1 MKSMIKRRLGMVGL
15 VFAGAML
22 GSALTGG
29 ALAYQGHMWNALHA
43 EQNAV
48 SQLNM
53 AMADKAGH
61 RVNAINL
68 LNQAITETNAG
79 IAAGAR

>member
-1 MKSMIKRRLGMVGL
+1 MKSMISRRLGMVGL

-29 ALAYQGHMWNALHA
+29 VMAYQGHMWNALHA

-48 SQLNM
+48 SQLQM
-53 AMADKAGH
+53 AVPDKAGH
-61 RVNAINL
+61 RVNAMND
-68 LNQAITETNAG
+68 LNQAITETRAG
-79 IAAGAR
+79 ITAGAR

>member
-1 MKSMIKRRLGMVGL
+1 MKSMIKRRLGLAGL

-22 GSALTGG
+22 GSALTGSVM
-29 ALAYQGHMWNALHA
+29 AYQGHMWNALHA

-53 AMADKAGH
+53 AVADKAGH
-61 RVNAINL
+61 RVNAMNL
-68 LNQAITETNAG
+68 LNQAITETRAG
-79 IAAGAR
+79 ITAGAQ